1 LTILQVRRKDLRKE
15 FIASKAA
22 SPASEGTHLIMRK
35 FLVENPSISGR
46 KLSELN
52 LRETSGVTV
61 SRLRRK
67 GRIIIP
73 GGDTVLKLD
82 DVALIVAP
90 QQEMENLHAIFGQET
105 HESLEIDPAVEARQ
119 IVVTNPSLHHVM
131 LSAIALHAHYHVN
144 ITRIWKSGV
153 EFAPSADHTLE
164 LGDTVVAVGRRGNLD
179 KVEKFLGKRE
189 KIFADVDFASM
200 CFGIA
205 IGIIIG
211 QISIPI
217 PHLCHFK
224 LGISGGSLLM
234 GLLLG
239 YVRRFGFLTGQ
250 MSASA
255 KMILKDFG
263 LSLFI
268 AGIGATAGS
277 RFVHIAPGEIGIIFA
292 ASVIILAFSL
302 TAVFLIIYKIMK
314 LDIVQ
319 SLAFLCGGFINSLA
333 VTSLTSQVNSEEPSN
348 TFAACYPLSLFVT
361 ILAGQILVML

>member
-1 LTILQVRRKDLRKE
+1 
-15 FIASKAA
+15 
-22 SPASEGTHLIMRK
+22 
-35 FLVENPSISGR
+35 
-46 KLSELN
+46 
-52 LRETSGVTV
+52 
-61 SRLRRK
+61 
-67 GRIIIP
+67 
-73 GGDTVLKLD
+73 
-82 DVALIVAP
+82 
-90 QQEMENLHAIFGQET
+90 
-105 HESLEIDPAVEARQ
+105 
-119 IVVTNPSLHHVM
+119 
-131 LSAIALHAHYHVN
+131 
-144 ITRIWKSGV
+144 
-153 EFAPSADHTLE
+153 
-164 LGDTVVAVGRRGNLD
+164 
-179 KVEKFLGKRE
+179 
-189 KIFADVDFASM
+189 
-200 CFGIA
+200 
-205 IGIIIG
+205 
-211 QISIPI
+211 
-217 PHLCHFK
+217 
-224 LGISGGSLLM
+224 M